1 MNKNRIKVVGGII
14 IDKNKILIAQR
25 SNQKDHPLKWEFPG
39 GKIQENENP
48 IEALKREIK
57 EELSIDIKKSKF
69 LLDYEYE
76 YQDIKKIHLYFYKID
91 EYVGKVRNI
100 EHNQLLW
107 THCNDL
113 EKVDFLDGDRMI
125 IDRIQNSN
133 ILGL

>member
-1 MNKNRIKVVGGII
+1 MGGII
-14 IDKNKILIAQR
+14 VDENKILIAQR

-69 LLDYEYE
+69 LLDYQYD

-91 EYVGKVRNI
+91 EYVGKVKNI

-107 THCNDL
+107 IQCNHL
-113 EKVDFLDGDRMI
+113 KKLDFLDGDRMI
-125 IDRIQNSN
+125 IDHIQNSN
-133 ILGL
+133 ILEL

>member
-1 MNKNRIKVVGGII
+1 MGGII
-14 IDKNKILIAQR
+14 VDENKILVAQR
-25 SNQKDHPLKWEFPG
+25 SIQKEHPLKWEFPG
-39 GKIQENENP
+39 GKVNENENP
-48 IEALKREIK
+48 IEALKREMK
-57 EELSIDIKKSKF
+57 EELSVDVKKSKL

-91 EYVGKVRNI
+91 EYTGKVRNI

-113 EKVDFLDGDRMI
+113 EKLDFLDGDRMI

>member
-1 MNKNRIKVVGGII
+1 MGGII
-14 IDKNKILIAQR
+14 GDENKILVAQR
-25 SNQKDHPLKWEFPG
+25 SIQKEHPLKWEFPG
-39 GKIQENENP
+39 GKVNENENP

-57 EELSIDIKKSKF
+57 EELSVDVKKSKL

-113 EKVDFLDGDRMI
+113 EKLDFLDGDRMI

>member
-1 MNKNRIKVVGGII
+1 MGGII
-14 IDKNKILIAQR
+14 VDENKILIAQR

-39 GKIQENENP
+39 GKIKVNENP

-69 LLDYEYE
+69 LLDYQYD

-91 EYVGKVRNI
+91 EYVGKVKNI

-107 THCNDL
+107 THWNDL

-133 ILGL
+133 ILEL

>member
-1 MNKNRIKVVGGII
+1 MGGII
-14 IDKNKILIAQR
+14 VDENKILIAQR

-39 GKIQENENP
+39 GKIKVNENP

-69 LLDYEYE
+69 LLDYQYD

-91 EYVGKVRNI
+91 EYVGKVKNI

-113 EKVDFLDGDRMI
+113 EKVDLLDGDRMI

-133 ILGL
+133 ILEL